1 VLFDEGEQ
9 RSRSLFRSIQ
19 ARFCPEARECPGI
32 MGDIDR
38 GMAMSDELGE
48 LIILTDDEFE
58 LDDEGKGWGDSIKA
72 AAGRLRPVGL
82 DPAIVQAQVAK
93 FVRTVSWVFLAANAE
108 VPPESGLSLEEVEL
122 AVKINS
128 KGQVQLIAGGE
139 AGAEAGITLKFKRC
153 PKGTGGG

>member
-1 VLFDEGEQ
+1 
-9 RSRSLFRSIQ
+9 
-19 ARFCPEARECPGI
+19 

-38 GMAMSDELGE
+38 GIAMADELDE

-58 LDDEGKGWGDSIKA
+58 LDDEGERGWGDPIRA
-72 AAGRLRPVGL
+72 AVRRLRPVGL
-82 DPAIVQAQVAK
+82 DPAIVQVQVAK
-93 FVRTVSWVFLAANAE
+93 FVRTVSWVFQAANAE

-153 PKGTGGG
+153 PKGIGGG